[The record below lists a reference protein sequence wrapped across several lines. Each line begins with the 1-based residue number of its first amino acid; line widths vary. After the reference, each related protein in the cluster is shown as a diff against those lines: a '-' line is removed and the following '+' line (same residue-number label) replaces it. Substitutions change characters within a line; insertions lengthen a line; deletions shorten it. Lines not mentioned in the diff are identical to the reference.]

1 MALPNAERVRAHR
14 VLGEEWLPDTDVMT
28 PTAKLKR
35 QGITRRYETMIDDM
49 YS

>member
-1 MALPNAERVRAHR
+1 VI
-14 VLGEEWLPDTDVMT
+14 GEEWLPDTDLLT

-35 QGITRRYETMIDDM
+35 RGVHTRYTVEIESL